1 MKGMQKIKRG
11 KQFTGIVV
19 YALEPASHHKTD
31 PRVIGGNMAGNN
43 IVDLIREFGQTK
55 ILRPDIKKPV
65 WHNSLRLPHG
75 EKLSEAQW
83 ATVADDYMSRMGFT
97 DTHLRCYV
105 LHNDKAGQH
114 IHIIASRI
122 DITDGKLYLG
132 KNENLTSTRIISEL
146 ERIHGLTET
155 ATTSNRRSQSIKKLS
170 RNEKMLSERT
180 ATPCPKVALQTCID
194 NVLANHPD
202 LLCFIQQLEQEGV
215 TCQLNIA
222 STGKMSGFL
231 FQFQGIAFKA
241 SQLGKKY
248 AWSHLQTLIDYSP
261 EHVNLL
267 NTRSKSAP
275 APCTQPEAQH
285 PSRETI
291 LDKLLQL
298 DEQIRN
304 ERENELAHTI
314 QLNQK
319 LRFTAHQISRQHQS
333 HFQVWLPFLSRLI
346 HLLRQLGGS
355 LLYATARPF
364 RQIYH
369 LYLLASSPEPVDK
382 TYSEQL
388 VSNVSNYKPHFN

>member
-1 MKGMQKIKRG
+1 GMQKIKRG
-11 KQFTGIVV
+11 KQFTGVVV

-155 ATTSNRRSQSIKKLS
+155 ATTSNRRSQGIKKLS

-202 LLCFIQQLEQEGV
+202 LLSFIRQLEQEGV

-222 STGKMSGFL
+222 STGKMSGFS

>member
-222 STGKMSGFL
+222 STGKMSGFS

-388 VSNVSNYKPHFN
+388 VSNVSNYKPHLN